1 MLTILLY
8 LLLGIA
14 TGTFGTLVGLGG
26 GIILIPVFLL
36 VFGWSAQNVVATS
49 LCVVFFNALS
59 GTLAYIRQKKVYY
72 DAAIRFALCTVP
84 SALIGSYVAHF
95 FTGDMFRTV
104 FGCFMIATAIF
115 LAYRRTKL
123 VPVRDFDP
131 KTFTYN
137 RPLGMFASVGAGFLS
152 SVLGIGGG
160 VIHVP
165 TMIYALKFPAH
176 VAAATSTFVL
186 AVSALVGVVSH
197 FALGHVLLMPALAIG
212 IGAVIGAQLGARI
225 SKKTKP
231 TSIMNLLTL
240 AQIIVGLQLIL
251 NAR

>member
-1 MLTILLY
+1 MEIFFY
-8 LLLGIA
+8 LLLGIV

-59 GTLAYIRQKKVYY
+59 GTIAYIRQNKVYY
-72 DAAIRFALCTVP
+72 DAAIRFAVCTIP
-84 SALIGSYVAHF
+84 SALLGSYAAHF
-95 FTGDMFRTV
+95 FTGDTFRTV
-104 FGCFMIATAIF
+104 FGCFMIAAALF
-115 LAYRRTKL
+115 LAYRRKKV
-123 VPVRDFDP
+123 VPVRDFDA

-137 RPLGMFASVGAGFLS
+137 RKLGMSASVGAGFLS

-160 VIHVP
+160 IVHVP
-165 TMIYALKFPAH
+165 VMIYALGFPAH

-186 AVSALVGVVSH
+186 AVSSLVGVISH
-197 FALGHVLLMPALAIG
+197 FALGHVLLVPALAVG

-225 SKKTKP
+225 SKNTKP
-231 TSIMNLLTL
+231 TSIMNLLTI
-240 AQIIVGLQLIL
+240 AQIIVGIQLIL
-251 NAR
+251 GTR